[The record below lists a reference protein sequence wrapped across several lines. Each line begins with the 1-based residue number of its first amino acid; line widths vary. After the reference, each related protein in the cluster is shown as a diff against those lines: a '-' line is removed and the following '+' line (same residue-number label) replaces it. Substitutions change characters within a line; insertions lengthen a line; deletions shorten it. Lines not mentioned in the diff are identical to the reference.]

1 MRRPA
6 RLLAV
11 GALCALAAPLAAT
24 GRAGAVSTV
33 SGIQT
38 GSWWQVQ
45 PAGGQLPPPANVPT
59 KGVWIQST
67 SLGPSA
73 ISAIR
78 FVLSGAA
85 APVLHLRV
93 HQAQPAAL
101 VAVIAC
107 PAKGRWT
114 PTTAGPW
121 SLRPVAD
128 CSGAQASGALSA
140 DGTHL
145 TLDLSGLPN
154 TGTYDIVLQPAM
166 VAASLPVAVPSP
178 LPTPAPTFDATF
190 EPVQASDIA
199 LTPSSP
205 ETGSGDLAPPVP
217 VAAPVPN
224 AAAPSVDL
232 LQPPLPLFVPV
243 PPTIPA
249 PAIGPSPTPPSVSAV
264 ASPAVV
270 GASTAKPAGQLS
282 RRLRYLLAMILL
294 DLVLWSLYRGAFDVG
309 PSGGRVTLYDDPALV
324 PASRAQRPAGAPSL
338 R

>member
-1 MRRPA
+1 MRRSA
-6 RLLAV
+6 RLLVA
-11 GALCALAAPLAAT
+11 GALCARAAPLAAS
-24 GRAGAVSTV
+24 GRAGAVSAV

-59 KGVWIQST
+59 KGVWVQST
-67 SLGPSA
+67 SLGPEA

-78 FVLSGAA
+78 FVLSGVT

-107 PAKGRWT
+107 PAKGPWK

-128 CSGAQASGALSA
+128 CSGAQASGALSS

-145 TLDLSGLPN
+145 TLDLSGLPITN
-154 TGTYDIVLQPAM
+154 GGVDVVIEPAM
-166 VAASLPVAVPSP
+166 VAASLPIAVPSP

-190 EPVQASDIA
+190 EPVQAADIV

-205 ETGSGDLAPPVP
+205 DTGPGNVTPPVP
-217 VAAPVPN
+217 VTVPVPT
-224 AAAPSVDL
+224 AAPSGDL

-243 PPTIPA
+243 PPTISA
-249 PAIGPSPTPPSVSAV
+249 PAIGPAPTPPSVAAV
-264 ASPAVV
+264 ASPAAV
-270 GASTAKPAGQLS
+270 GASASKPAGQLS

-324 PASRAQRPAGAPSL
+324 PASRHHRPTGAPSL